1 MADVIRFAR
10 SAPTQPAGDNNWRRF
25 PRFDEVGQQI
35 DAQANKVLDV
45 AGSQARYTD
54 LYARVEQR
62 LRADDRPLLR
72 DLFEAITRHHERF
85 EHAAYVVG
93 LQAGNGT
100 LPGLPPMLDDDRADD
115 DGDGPKRA

>member
-10 SAPTQPAGDNNWRRF
+10 SAPTQPVGDSNWRRF

-35 DAQANKVLDV
+35 DAQANKLLDV
-45 AGSQARYTD
+45 AGSQAHYTE

-72 DLFEAITRHHERF
+72 ELFEAITRHHERF

-100 LPGLPPMLDDDRADD
+100 LPGLPPLLDDDRADD